1 MLSDKH
7 AASKNYLP
15 PYWLLLVLF
24 IAYALPGNVLHA
36 PWRGD
41 DLITIDIAT
50 GILRHGNW
58 LAPTLAGSV
67 SVDWWPPL
75 AHWLGACLALALG
88 WLIPEHDAIRLA
100 SVVSLA
106 ILLLCLRGICR
117 RLYGADAAR
126 AAVLITLG
134 SLGLLVHAH
143 EAQPL
148 MLLCAC
154 VAATLYGL
162 VLSRENPRRGA
173 VIAGVSAAAA
183 FLCGGLS
190 GAFLTLPLWLA
201 MPLICSECREQ
212 KTRRE
217 WLLAL
222 SVALLL
228 GSVWPIWLAIQEPA
242 LFSQWWAYEWREI
255 LPHASHLS
263 RLGQLG
269 SLLAW
274 FAWPLWLIAGWS
286 LWRQRRQLREFRLLL
301 PMLAAALALWLV
313 STTGSLRNA
322 NVLPLLPPLIVLAAG
337 ELPKLRRGAINFLD
351 WFGVMTFSALIA
363 FLWLA
368 FIAVH
373 LGWPSGLA
381 RNIRLLAQGYDMPFS
396 LWATLIAATL
406 SLGWI
411 VSIIRM
417 PFFQLRGA
425 VHWALGVTLTWGV
438 ASVLWQP
445 WIDFTK
451 NYAPTV
457 ERIARDIRGA
467 ECLATQGA
475 GAAQHAALD
484 YFAGI
489 LPRSIDAQ
497 PRQARHC
504 PYLLIYASGRNHV
517 VPAAETDWEQMWQ
530 LRRGRGRT
538 AETFVLYRRAN

>member
-1 MLSDKH
+1 MFSAKH
-7 AASKNYLP
+7 AVPKNYLP

-24 IAYALPGNVLHA
+24 VAYALPGNLLHA

-41 DLITIDIAT
+41 DLIAIDIAT
-50 GILRHGNW
+50 GILRHGDW
-58 LAPTLAGSV
+58 LAPPLAGSH

-75 AHWLGACLALALG
+75 PHWLGAVLGLSLG

-100 SVVSLA
+100 SVVSLT
-106 ILLLCLRGICR
+106 ILLLCLRGISR
-117 RLYGADAAR
+117 RLYGPDSAR

-148 MLLCAC
+148 MLLCAS

-162 VLSRENPRRGA
+162 VLARENPRHGA
-173 VIAGVSAAAA
+173 LIAGVSAAAA
-183 FLCGGLS
+183 FLSGGLA
-190 GAFLTLPLWLA
+190 GAFLTLPLWFA
-201 MPLICSECREQ
+201 MPVICAECRDRQ
-212 KTRRE
+212 TRRE

-222 SVALLL
+222 AVALLL
-228 GSVWPIWLAIQEPA
+228 AAIWPLLLAIHEPT
-242 LFSQWWAYEWREI
+242 LFAQWWAYEWREI
-255 LPHASHLS
+255 LPHASHLN

-301 PMLAAALALWLV
+301 PTLAAGLALWLV
-313 STTGSLRNA
+313 STTGSMRNA
-322 NVLPLLPPLIVLAAG
+322 NMLPLLPPLIVLAAG

-351 WFGVMTFSALIA
+351 WFGVMTFSAIIA
-363 FLWLA
+363 FVWLA
-368 FIAVH
+368 FVALH

-381 RNIRLLAQGYDMPFS
+381 RNIHLLAQGYDMPFS
-396 LWATLIAATL
+396 LWATLLAAVLT
-406 SLGWI
+406 LGWI
-411 VSIIRM
+411 ASITRM

-445 WIDFTK
+445 WIDYTK
-451 NYAPTV
+451 NYAPMV
-457 ERIARDIRGA
+457 ERIARDTRGA
-467 ECLATQGA
+467 QCLATLGA
-475 GAAQHAALD
+475 GAAQHAALN

-489 LPRSIDAQ
+489 LPHGIDAQ
-497 PRQARHC
+497 PRQARQC
-504 PYLLIYASGRNHV
+504 PFLLTYASGRNHV
-517 VPAAETDWEQMWQ
+517 VPTVGAEWKEVWQ
-530 LRRGRGRT
+530 ARRGRGRT
-538 AETFVLYRRAN
+538 AETFVLYRRAG